1 MVLTNVKK
9 SGIKSISRNN
19 YSNMEEIK
27 MDILEVADAFL
38 NLDSMSPK
46 KLQKLCY
53 YAQGWYAGLTGRKLF
68 TNELEAW
75 IHGPV
80 SPKLYEKYKMYG
92 YENIPR
98 KDGDTKDIE
107 LKGIIEQIYR
117 IYGKLDGD
125 ELEQLTHKE
134 TPWLNAR
141 NGIESWVPS
150 NKEIK
155 FADLVDFFSKK
166 FREEQINA

>member
-1 MVLTNVKK
+1 
-9 SGIKSISRNN
+9 
-19 YSNMEEIK
+19 

-38 NLDSMSPK
+38 YLDSMSPK

-53 YAQGWYAGLTGRKLF
+53 YAQGWYAGLTGRRLF

-92 YENIPR
+92 YENIPQ
-98 KDGDTKDIE
+98 KDVNTEDIE
-107 LKGIIEQIYR
+107 LRGIAEQIYR

-134 TPWLNAR
+134 SPWLNAR
-141 NGIESWVPS
+141 KGIESWAPS
-150 NKEIK
+150 NEKIK
-155 FADLVDFFSKK
+155 FTDLVEFFSKK

>member
-1 MVLTNVKK
+1 MVLTSVKK
-9 SGIKSISRNN
+9 SDIKSLSKNN

-38 NLDSMSPK
+38 YLDSMSPK

-53 YAQGWYAGLTGRKLF
+53 YAQGWYAGLTGRRLF

-92 YENIPR
+92 YENIPQ
-98 KDGDTKDIE
+98 KDVNTEDIE
-107 LKGIIEQIYR
+107 LRGIVEQIYR

-134 TPWLNAR
+134 SPWLNAR
-141 NGIESWVPS
+141 KGIESWAPS
-150 NKEIK
+150 NEKIK
-155 FADLVDFFSKK
+155 FADLVEFFSKK

>member
-1 MVLTNVKK
+1 
-9 SGIKSISRNN
+9 
-19 YSNMEEIK
+19 

-38 NLDSMSPK
+38 YLDSMSPK

-53 YAQGWYAGLTGRKLF
+53 YAQGWYAGLTGRRLF

-92 YENIPR
+92 YENIPQ
-98 KDGDTKDIE
+98 KDVNTEDIE
-107 LKGIIEQIYR
+107 LRGIAEQIYR

-125 ELEQLTHKE
+125 ELEQLITLVKSMKRFRK
-134 TPWLNAR
+134 LGSIKR
-141 NGIESWVPS
+141 K
-150 NKEIK
+150 NKVCRFSRI
-155 FADLVDFFSKK
+155 FF
-166 FREEQINA
+166 

>member
-1 MVLTNVKK
+1 MVLTSVKK
-9 SGIKSISRNN
+9 SDIKSLSKNN

-38 NLDSMSPK
+38 YLDSMSPK

-53 YAQGWYAGLTGRKLF
+53 YAQGWYAGLTGRRLF

-92 YENIPR
+92 YENIPQ
-98 KDGDTKDIE
+98 KDVNTEDIE
-107 LKGIIEQIYR
+107 LRGIVEQIYR
-117 IYGKLDGD
+117 IY
-125 ELEQLTHKE
+125 
-134 TPWLNAR
+134 
-141 NGIESWVPS
+141 
-150 NKEIK
+150 
-155 FADLVDFFSKK
+155 
-166 FREEQINA
+166 